1 MMDFTQIISQIRSLV
16 SKAGGVEM
24 SFGQPTKVND
34 MHIIPV
40 ARTAFGFGAGG
51 GSSPHKS
58 KKSAAKKPDAVDES
72 QQEKPNPPDS
82 ATDADAN
89 MGGGGG
95 GGMRTEPI
103 GIYTIKGDVVKF
115 HPVIGIK
122 EMLALIA
129 IVSVFTIRL
138 MKQKRKGK

>member
-1 MMDFTQIISQIRSLV
+1 MDFTQIISQIRSLV

-34 MHIIPV
+34 LHIIAV
-40 ARTAFGFGAGG
+40 ARTSFGFGAGG
-51 GSSPHKS
+51 GSSPLKG
-58 KKSAAKKPDAVDES
+58 KKNTDKKQPPVDES
-72 QQEKPNPPDS
+72 QQEKPNPP
-82 ATDADAN
+82 ATDTDAN

-95 GGMRTEPI
+95 GGMRTDPI

-115 HPVIGIK
+115 HPVIGVK

-129 IVSVFTIRL
+129 IVSVFTLRL

>member
-58 KKSAAKKPDAVDES
+58 KKSAAKKSDAVDES

-122 EMLALIA
+122 EILALIA